1 MKKLNRILSIIAFV
15 YLAYHMYTYGVT
27 TFNMTVMALFIVSLG
42 ADYLRHKRDAK
53 IAELE
58 KEVLEKKEK
67 SYNRRHK
74 NKQ

>member
-27 TFNMTVMALFIVSLG
+27 TFNAVVMALFIVSLG
-42 ADYLRHKRDAK
+42 ADYLRYKRDAK
-53 IAELE
+53 VAELE
-58 KEVLEKKEK
+58 KKALEKKEK
-67 SYNRRHK
+67 SYNHRHK